1 MVTMTTR
8 QFEAFQH
15 AEPITAH
22 VHAYFQG
29 NGRCYTRIKG
39 LEIPVVFHWNSI
51 DSLKAFGESLVA
63 QANALLQEGNK

>member
-1 MVTMTTR
+1 MVMTPKKLDFFERGEPVRAQVR
-8 QFEAFQH
+8 QYEK
-15 AEPITAH
+15 
-22 VHAYFQG
+22 G
-29 NGRCYTRIKG
+29 SRWCYILIEG